1 MTYRMRFI
9 LFKSFRVERDE
20 NAIKEIKKYIERAFP
35 IAKRVSVKNTRRHYI
50 NIYIDI
56 DETKYGFLARFYEDS
71 CDVYKRRRRLPRYG
85 NAIRLLSFGYFIYR
99 IMHLLNVKIAAIPYL
114 GYFANPHQFISEDA
128 VIFYGNRFD
137 SRIAICEN
145 FGRKFY
151 IITLDYFM
159 FIIPHD
165 EYPKE
170 FLDALFIFEDIWH
183 EVYDKYEN
191 IIAILTKI
199 REATEKYNSPGLK
212 IFFEKL
218 DAETAKTSLDILAK
232 AM

>member
-1 MTYRMRFI
+1 MRFI
-9 LFKSFRVERDE
+9 LFKSFRVERDK
-20 NAIKEIKKYIERAFP
+20 NTIKEIKKYIERAFP
-35 IAKRVSVKNTRRHYI
+35 IAERVTVKNTKRHYL
-50 NIYIDI
+50 NVYIDI
-56 DETKYGFLARFYEDS
+56 DEIKYGVIKQFYEDS
-71 CDVYKRRRRLPRYG
+71 CGIHKRRRRLPRYG
-85 NAIRLLSFGYFIYR
+85 NAIRLLSFEYFIYR
-99 IMHLLNVKIAAIPYL
+99 IMHALKIKIAKIPYL
-114 GYFANPHQFISEDA
+114 GFFANPYQFIHSNDS
-128 VIFYGNRFD
+128 VIFYGNRYD

-145 FGRKFY
+145 FGRIFY

-165 EYPKE
+165 EYPRE

-183 EVYDKYEN
+183 EIYDRYEN
-191 IIAILTKI
+191 IMAILLKM

-218 DAETAKTSLDILAK
+218 DAETVKTSLDMLAE